1 MSFFSEFKQFA
12 MRGNVMDLAVA
23 VVIGAA
29 FGKIV
34 SSLVDG
40 IIMPLIGL
48 LLGGIDISSKAF
60 KIGAAVIK
68 WGAFLQTII
77 DFTII
82 AFSIFVAIKFINLL
96 QIKREEEPAKLTKEE
111 AILIEIRD
119 LLRTKTSDKNGGA

>member
-1 MSFFSEFKQFA
+1 MSFLSEFKQFA

-40 IIMPLIGL
+40 IIMPIIGL
-48 LLGGIDISSKAF
+48 LMGGINITDKTF
-60 KIGAAVIK
+60 KIGAAVVK

-82 AFSIFVAIKFINLL
+82 AFAIFVAIKFINIL
-96 QIKREEEPAKLTKEE
+96 QKKQEETEEKIGKEE

-119 LLRTKTSDKNGGA
+119 LLREKTSKK

>member
-1 MSFFSEFKQFA
+1 MSFLSEFKQFA

-23 VVIGAA
+23 VIIGAA

-40 IIMPLIGL
+40 IIMPIIGL
-48 LLGGIDISSKAF
+48 LMGGINITDKTF
-60 KIGAAVIK
+60 KIGAVVVK

-82 AFSIFVAIKFINLL
+82 AFAIFVAIKFINLL
-96 QIKREEEPAKLTKEE
+96 QKKQEETEEKIGKEE

-119 LLRTKTSDKNGGA
+119 LLREKTSKK

>member
-1 MSFFSEFKQFA
+1 MSFLSEFKQFA

-40 IIMPLIGL
+40 IIMPVIGL
-48 LLGGIDISSKAF
+48 LMGGINITDKTF

-82 AFSIFVAIKFINLL
+82 AFAIFVAIKFINIL
-96 QIKREEEPAKLTKEE
+96 QKKQEETEEKIGKEE

-119 LLRTKTSDKNGGA
+119 LLREKTSKK

>member
-1 MSFFSEFKQFA
+1 MSFLSEFKQFA

-40 IIMPLIGL
+40 IIMPVIGL
-48 LLGGIDISSKAF
+48 LMGGINITDKAF
-60 KIGAAVIK
+60 KIGDAVVK

-82 AFSIFVAIKFINLL
+82 AFAIFVAIKFINIL
-96 QIKREEEPAKLTKEE
+96 QSKQEESEEKIGKEE
-111 AILIEIRD
+111 AILLEIRD
-119 LLRTKTSDKNGGA
+119 LLREKTSKE

>member
-1 MSFFSEFKQFA
+1 MSFLSEFKQFA

-40 IIMPLIGL
+40 IIMPIIGL
-48 LLGGIDISSKAF
+48 LMGGINITDKTF
-60 KIGAAVIK
+60 KIGAVVVK

-82 AFSIFVAIKFINLL
+82 AFAIFVAIKFINLL
-96 QIKREEEPAKLTKEE
+96 QKKQEETEEKIGKEE

-119 LLRTKTSDKNGGA
+119 LLREKTSKK

>member
-1 MSFFSEFKQFA
+1 MSFWSEFKQFA

-40 IIMPLIGL
+40 IVMPLIGL
-48 LLGGIDISSKAF
+48 LMGGIDISNKAF
-60 KIGAAVIK
+60 KIGAAVVK

-82 AFSIFVAIKFINLL
+82 AFAIFVAIKFINML
-96 QIKREEEPAKLTKEE
+96 QSKREEEPETLTKEE

-119 LLRTKTSDKNGGA
+119 LLRTDIKNKKEE